1 MVNKV
6 ILLGR
11 VGTEPEAKQVN
22 GTTVSKISLATSENW
37 KDKDGQ
43 KKEETT
49 WHTVIAW
56 RGLAEV
62 IEKYVKKG
70 DLLYVEGRIKTR
82 TWEDK
87 DGKKNYTTE
96 IQADNIQ
103 MLGGKKEEAKPES
116 KLGRTT
122 APDDDS
128 SPF

>member
-1 MVNKV
+1 MVNRV
-6 ILLGR
+6 ILVGR
-11 VGTEPEAKQVN
+11 IGKEPETKQVN
-22 GTTVSKISLATSENW
+22 DSKVTKVTLATSETY
-37 KDKDGQ
+37 KKDGN
-43 KKEETT
+43 KVETT
-49 WHTVIAW
+49 EWHTVIAW

-82 TWEDK
+82 MWEDK

-122 APDDDS
+122 APDDDDNA
-128 SPF
+128 PF